1 MPKQPLVSI
10 IIPTFNRAHL
20 IGETLDSVLA
30 QTYSNWECVVVDDGS
45 TDKTDELMESYIQK
59 DKRFKYY
66 QRPKE
71 YLAGGNGARNYGFLM
86 SNGGFIQWFDSDD
99 IMAVDL
105 VEAKMQPFIEKPDID
120 VVFSAFEN
128 VNMKGERTRIANRE
142 FSGNIINDLVDGLVS
157 FGPLSFMLR
166 RDKIE
171 KFKYD
176 ETLKKNQDLD
186 FFFRFFSS
194 QEALN
199 IVHVNKILYTVRAH
213 KGSMSYASDKD
224 LSKMASIYQVYSMV
238 LDYFVEKK
246 HQKGITHYRYRC
258 LNSLKVMVR
267 NGYYFEV
274 SKRLIPFQY
283 LTISQKIYLFGCM
296 LSQFLIKKGATQF
309 VKLDFNDKKYS

>member
-1 MPKQPLVSI
+1 MPKQPIVSI

-30 QTYSNWECVVVDDGS
+30 QTYHNWECIVVDDGS
-45 TDKTDELMESYIQK
+45 TDKTDEVMKAYLKK
-59 DKRFKYY
+59 DNRFKYCK
-66 QRPKE
+66 RPIE
-71 YLAGGNGARNYGFLM
+71 HLRGGNGARNYGFLV
-86 SNGGFIQWFDSDD
+86 STGKFIQWFDSDD
-99 IMAVDL
+99 IMAIDM
-105 VEAKMQPFIEKPDID
+105 VEAKMQPFISNPGTD

-128 VNMKGERTRIANRE
+128 VNMKGERTRIANQE

-186 FFFRFFSS
+186 FFFRFFTRCKGL
-194 QEALN
+194 E

-213 KGSMSYASDKD
+213 RGSMTHGSDKD
-224 LSKMASIYQVYSMV
+224 ISKMASIYQVYLMI
-238 LDYFVEKK
+238 LDYFVEQK
-246 HQKGITHYRYRC
+246 HLKGIVNYRHRC

-267 NGYYFEV
+267 NGFYAEV
-274 SKRLIPFQY
+274 IKRLFPFQY
-283 LTISQKIYLFGCM
+283 LTIIQKIYLFGCM
-296 LSQFLIKKGATQF
+296 VSQFLINKGANQF
-309 VKLDFNDKKYS
+309 VKVGFNHKKYV